1 MWILKRAKTTTFLS
15 RMIFPSDFFSFVNIQ
30 MENSFNELTLF
41 EKKAGRF
48 KTVKRTISLKN
59 NRLTNAGRPFYSLS
73 PLFLSSKVKLRGCTT
88 CLWEGT
94 LQQWH
99 YEDQSNCCFMESS
112 NSSDCVSEVSTLL
125 VVMEVFTA
133 SVSPMAAIIVTLEP
147 LETISVVVSS

>member
-1 MWILKRAKTTTFLS
+1 MDIEKSKDNN
-15 RMIFPSDFFSFVNIQ
+15 IFITHDFPIRFFFFCQYPDGKQLQRINAIRKKGWQIQ
-30 MENSFNELTLF
+30 DN
-41 EKKAGRF
+41 KG
-48 KTVKRTISLKN
+48 TISLKN